1 MAHITLETHDI
12 PAVPPLVDRRC
23 QPDRRATW
31 RGGRRDS
38 DWICRPPGALAR
50 LAANQPQPSRWLRA
64 LTSLHL
70 W

>member
-1 MAHITLETHDI
+1 MGHIILETHDI
-12 PAVPPLVDRRC
+12 PVAPPLVDRRQ

-38 DWICRPPGALAR
+38 DWISRPPGALAR
-50 LAANQPQPSRWLRA
+50 FAEREPRPSRWLRA
-64 LTSLHL
+64 LSTLHI